1 VAQKQLIACVDDDR
15 AVCET
20 MMGLLRAFDFDA
32 EVFSSAEEFF
42 QSGRLD
48 ETSCLITDVQ
58 LGGMSGLQL
67 QSRLADLGYRI
78 PVIVI
83 TAFPDDRVSTQAM
96 NAGAI
101 NVLSKPMTKDALLG
115 AIRSA
120 LDRCT
125 GTKGWHLERTPGQ
138 GSMRSG
144 DGHHEASADRSA
156 NS

>member
-1 VAQKQLIACVDDDR
+1 VAQRQLIAFVDDDQ

-32 EVFSSAEEFF
+32 EAFSSAEEFLD
-42 QSGRLD
+42 SGRLD

-67 QSRLADLGYRI
+67 QRHLADRGYRFR
-78 PVIVI
+78 VIFI

-101 NVLSKPMTKDALLG
+101 DVLSKPVTKDALLG
-115 AIRSA
+115 AIHSA
-120 LDRCT
+120 LDR
-125 GTKGWHLERTPGQ
+125 
-138 GSMRSG
+138 
-144 DGHHEASADRSA
+144 
-156 NS
+156 